1 MNTSSTV
8 STRTSNLETAGF
20 VLIALC
26 LGSVQFGLFPAQSV
40 FFPLATILWLFVSIR
55 DGRLVEAVTPG
66 RGVPSF
72 FLPLVLYALWTLVS
86 AAMSSNPTASFIDS
100 KQLLMFLMVP
110 VVARFARGKHAT
122 QTVDVIIA
130 IGAAGALVGIIQF
143 AMLGYNDL
151 DHRPVGPLGHWM
163 TFSGVLMLVACTA
176 IARLIFHPAPTAWPM
191 IAVPALLVALVV
203 TNTRNAWIGTFL
215 AVSLLLVIRNW
226 KLVFIAPVVAAV
238 ALVLA
243 PGQVQERARSM
254 LNPQDPASRDRIV
267 MWKIGRDMIR
277 DHPVFGVGPEMIG
290 GYPSGVGH
298 EMTGGK
304 YEQYRKAY
312 PEAVNATNP
321 HLHNVPI
328 QIAAERGIP
337 ALILWA
343 WFIASAGWAAWRQLR
358 TRVAPAIAGAALAS
372 IVAMLAAGLFEYNF
386 GDSEFL
392 MLFLGIITLP
402 FAAAAG
408 LPHAANQR
416 PE

>member
-1 MNTSSTV
+1 M
-8 STRTSNLETAGF
+8 STRTSTLETVGF

-26 LGSVQFGLFPAQSV
+26 LGLVQLKLFPSQGVLFSA
-40 FFPLATILWLFVSIR
+40 AAILWLVLSVR
-55 DGRLVEAVTPG
+55 EGRLAQAVTPG
-66 RGVPSF
+66 RGVPAF
-72 FLPLVLYALWTLVS
+72 FLPLVLYALWTLIS

-110 VVARFARGKHAT
+110 VVARFATGKRAT

-130 IGAAGALVGIIQF
+130 IGAAGALVGIVQF
-143 AMLGYNDL
+143 AMLGYNNL
-151 DHRPVGPLGHWM
+151 DHRPRGTLGHWM
-163 TFSGVLMLVACTA
+163 TYSGVLMLVACTA
-176 IARLIFHPAPTAWPM
+176 IARLVFHPAPKAWPM

-215 AVSLLLVIRNW
+215 GVSVLLLIRNW
-226 KLVFIAPVVAAV
+226 KLVFIAPAIAIV

-243 PGQVQERARSM
+243 PGQVQDRARSI
-254 LNPQDPASRDRIV
+254 LNPQDLGSRDRIV

-277 DHPVFGVGPEMIG
+277 DHPLFGVGPEM
-290 GYPSGVGH
+290 VQR
-298 EMTGGK
+298 K
-304 YEQYRKAY
+304 YTQYRQAY
-312 PEAVNATNP
+312 PEAVNETNP

-343 WFIASAGWAAWRQLR
+343 WFVVAAGWAHWRQLR
-358 TRVAPAIAGAALAS
+358 ARIAPAIAGAGLAAV
-372 IVAMLAAGLFEYNF
+372 IAMLAAGMFEYNF

-408 LPHAANQR
+408 LPQAANQR
-416 PE
+416 PQ

>member
-1 MNTSSTV
+1 MSTRNA
-8 STRTSNLETAGF
+8 RTSNLETAGF

-26 LGSVQFGLFPAQSV
+26 LGSVQLGLFPAQSV
-40 FFPLATILWLFVSIR
+40 LFPAAAILWLFISVR
-55 DGRLVEAVTPG
+55 DGRLAEALTPG

-72 FLPLVLYALWTLVS
+72 FLPLVLYAVWTLIS

-110 VVARFARGKHAT
+110 VVARFTAGKRAT

-130 IGAAGALVGIIQF
+130 IGAAGALVGIVQF
-143 AMLGYNDL
+143 AMLGYDDL

-176 IARLIFHPAPTAWPM
+176 IARLIFHPAPVAWPM
-191 IAVPALLVALVV
+191 IAVPALLVALIV

-215 AVSLLLVIRNW
+215 AVSLLLLIRNW
-226 KLVFIAPVVAAV
+226 KLVFIAPVIAAV

-243 PGQVQERARSM
+243 PGQVQDRARSM

-277 DHPVFGVGPEMIG
+277 DHPLFGVGPEMIQR
-290 GYPSGVGH
+290 
-298 EMTGGK
+298 K
-304 YEQYRKAY
+304 YTDYRQAY
-312 PEAVNATNP
+312 PEAVNQVNP

-337 ALILWA
+337 ALILWT
-343 WFIASAGWAAWRQLR
+343 WFVVSAGWAAWRQLR
-358 TRVAPAIAGAALAS
+358 ARVAPAIAGAALAAV
-372 IVAMLAAGLFEYNF
+372 VAMLAAGLFEYNF

-408 LPHAANQR
+408 LPHAANPR

>member
-1 MNTSSTV
+1 M
-8 STRTSNLETAGF
+8 STRTPSLETVGF

-26 LGSVQFGLFPAQSV
+26 LGLIQLGLFPSQSV
-40 FFPLATILWLFVSIR
+40 LFPAAAILWLVVSTR
-55 DGRLVEAVTPG
+55 DGRLAEAVTPG
-66 RGVPSF
+66 RGVPAF
-72 FLPLVLYALWTLVS
+72 FLPLALYALWTLIS

-110 VVARFARGKHAT
+110 VVARFATGKRAT
-122 QTVDVIIA
+122 QTVDLIIA
-130 IGAAGALVGIIQF
+130 IGAAGALVGIVQF

-151 DHRPVGPLGHWM
+151 DHRPMGTLGHWM
-163 TFSGVLMLVACTA
+163 TYSGVLMLVACTA
-176 IARLIFHPAPTAWPM
+176 IARLVFHPAPVAWPM

-203 TNTRNAWIGTFL
+203 SNTRNAWIGTFL
-215 AVSLLLVIRNW
+215 AVSVLLMIRNW
-226 KLVFIAPVVAAV
+226 KLVFIAPAIAIA

-243 PGQVQERARSM
+243 PGLAQDRARSI
-254 LNPQDPASRDRIV
+254 LNPQDLGSRDRFV

-277 DHPVFGVGPEMIG
+277 DHPVFGVGPEMIQR
-290 GYPSGVGH
+290 
-298 EMTGGK
+298 K
-304 YEQYRKAY
+304 YTEYRQAY

-343 WFIASAGWAAWRQLR
+343 WFIGAAVWALWRQLR
-358 TRVAPAIAGAALAS
+358 ARIAPAIAAAGLAAV
-372 IVAMLAAGLFEYNF
+372 IAMLTAGLFEYNF

-416 PE
+416 PQ